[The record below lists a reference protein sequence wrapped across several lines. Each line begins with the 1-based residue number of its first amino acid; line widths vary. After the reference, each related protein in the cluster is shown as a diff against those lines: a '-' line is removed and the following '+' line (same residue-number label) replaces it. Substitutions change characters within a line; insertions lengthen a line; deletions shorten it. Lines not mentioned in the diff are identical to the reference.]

1 MRVRN
6 YLSLLLSPFP
16 ERKWRSGRKTI
27 TQDSNFLQV
36 QIMCTLSLFS
46 PLLFI
51 FLKKICWRG
60 GRIKRRGSHYLFKN
74 NPKELHNLLRGIW
87 VHNDRETQ
95 ISNWGILILV
105 KLRLCP
111 YDHVMLWLLQIIT
124 QNSHKMN
131 MTQ

>member
-1 MRVRN
+1 MRVSS
-6 YLSLLLSPFP
+6 YLSFSSPVTISWKKMKKWKENHYTGLQLS
-16 ERKWRSGRKTI
+16 SST
-27 TQDSNFLQV
+27 DNV
-36 QIMCTLSLFS
+36 HSLFIS

-111 YDHVMLWLLQIIT
+111 YDHVMTVTNYYTLQ
-124 QNSHKMN
+124 S
-131 MTQ
+131 